1 MNTENLKSVMEIIE
15 NDEQWDNREL
25 GADEHFVRVVETDL
39 DQQKAIDEAVGLQMI
54 SIRLPKALI
63 DDFKFLGDV
72 HNLKYQTL
80 MRQVLARF
88 ADSEKKRLATKAVAA
103 QFKAT
108 REEVEAKDQLGK
120 RQRHSK
126 RAARV

>member
-1 MNTENLKSVMEIIE
+1 MNTENLKSFMDSID
-15 NDEQWDNREL
+15 NDEQWDSREL
-25 GADEHFVRVVETDL
+25 GADEQFVRVIEADS

-54 SIRLPKALI
+54 SIRLPRALI

-80 MRQVLARF
+80 MRQILARF

-103 QFKAT
+103 QYKAD
-108 REEVEAKDQLGK
+108 REEIEAKIHLEK
-120 RQRHSK
+120 RSK
-126 RAARV
+126 AA